1 MTGRSSL
8 AIALLRPSRR
18 DALAGLLGLGLA
30 WTTGGRAFARPV
42 EGLEILAAPT
52 GASITLARVVDSG
65 ALATAA
71 PNASFRLWRDND
83 ELRAGV
89 VSGRTRLFSTPTH
102 VPANLANRGLP
113 IRLLCL
119 LGAGHLYIVTAEESV
134 AQFKDLAGKPV
145 LGFFRGDMPDLVFR
159 AAAKM
164 EGLDPDKDLRLSY
177 VQGGMEAAQM
187 LAAGKVATAI
197 VSEPAATAAIMMASQ
212 QGRVLRRAISLQ
224 DVWAKHRGRAG
235 IPMVGIAVH
244 ASLLDEAPELVAALG
259 DGLPRAQAWALANRA
274 DAAALAEK
282 TMGMRAPIFEKAL
295 DKMNLDFRP
304 ARAAKA
310 DLEAF
315 YQALLDVSPDA
326 LAGRTPSDEFYLDL

>member
-224 DVWAKHRGRAG
+224 ERLGEASRPSGRPDGRNRGPREPPRQGAG
-235 IPMVGIAVH
+235 TRRGVGRR
-244 ASLLDEAPELVAALG
+244 PAAR
-259 DGLPRAQAWALANRA
+259 PAWALANRA

-295 DKMNLDFRP
+295 DKMNLISP
-304 ARAAKA
+304 ARAVHRGPAA
-310 DLEAF
+310 AVT
-315 YQALLDVSPDA
+315 A
-326 LAGRTPSDEFYLDL
+326 